1 MSFIKKRNNLLSK
14 KLKQLTTEFKRL
26 KSSKIDLDFYQSYFF
41 LDIFM
46 NLHHKLSFQI
56 SDIKEYYNLIDKYIL
71 DIKNVR
77 NISKNFGFE
86 KKILSN
92 KKLIKDIQNREYY
105 GMLFNNFSNF
115 HYYDEPYRLLK
126 IRLKINNFDL
136 KSLKGK
142 SLLDYGCG
150 AGRYTQA
157 FAKLGCKNI
166 LGVDFSHNNIQ
177 TAKKKN
183 KFKSLVSYKI
193 ANVNKNRLKSNS
205 FDYIFCNGV
214 LHHTGNILK
223 GLKEIRRILKPGGK
237 CIIYL
242 SSTDGVKWY
251 FIEAFREIVKDYNKA
266 TFAKHLRMFNLKY
279 SKIFYLM
286 DHVFVKYN
294 DLTTKSEVENLFF
307 SANLKIVKKLTRGH
321 HLDDTERYFQ
331 LRKKR
336 SKKIAFDIYGFGEHR
351 YIISK

>member
-1 MSFIKKRNNLLSK
+1 MSFIKRNNLLSK

-41 LDIFM
+41 RYIHELTSQVVFS
-46 NLHHKLSFQI
+46 NLNIK
-56 SDIKEYYNLIDKYIL
+56 KEYYNLIDKYIL

-150 AGRYTQA
+150 AGRYSSIC
-157 FAKLGCKNI
+157 KIRCKNI

-205 FDYIFCNGV
+205 FDYIFAMAC
-214 LHHTGNILK
+214 
-223 GLKEIRRILKPGGK
+223 
-237 CIIYL
+237 CIIL
-242 SSTDGVKWY
+242 
-251 FIEAFREIVKDYNKA
+251 EI
-266 TFAKHLRMFNLKY
+266 F
-279 SKIFYLM
+279 
-286 DHVFVKYN
+286 
-294 DLTTKSEVENLFF
+294 
-307 SANLKIVKKLTRGH
+307 
-321 HLDDTERYFQ
+321 
-331 LRKKR
+331 
-336 SKKIAFDIYGFGEHR
+336 
-351 YIISK
+351 